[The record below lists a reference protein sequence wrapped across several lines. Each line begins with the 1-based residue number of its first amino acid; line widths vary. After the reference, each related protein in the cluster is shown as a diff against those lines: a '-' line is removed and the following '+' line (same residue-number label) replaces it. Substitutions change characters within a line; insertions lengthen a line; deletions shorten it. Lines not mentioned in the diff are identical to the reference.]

1 LDPTW
6 LWIIAIALMVIG
18 LIGTVLPG
26 LPGVVA
32 IFGGM
37 LLAAWI
43 DDFEKIGI
51 ATLVLLGVL
60 TALAFV
66 IDIVASLLGAKRVGA
81 SKLAL
86 VGAAVGAIVGLFF
99 GLPGLI
105 FGPFIGAVVGE
116 YLTRQ
121 QLEQATRVGVGTWLG
136 LLVGV
141 IAKLALAFT
150 MLGVFAAAYFI
161 P

>member
-1 LDPTW
+1 MDTTV
-6 LWIIAIALMVIG
+6 LWIIAIL
-18 LIGTVLPG
+18 LIVAGVVGTVLPG

-43 DDFEKIGI
+43 DDFTKIGVLP
-51 ATLVLLGVL
+51 LVVLGVL

-66 IDIVASLLGAKRVGA
+66 IDIIAMLLGAKRVGA

-86 VGAAVGAIVGLFF
+86 IGAALGTLLGLPFGIF
-99 GLPGLI
+99 GLVA
-105 FGPFIGAVVGE
+105 GPFVGAVVGE
-116 YLTRQ
+116 YLTQ
-121 QLEQATRVGVGTWLG
+121 QKLDRAARIGVGTWVG
-136 LLVGV
+136 LLVGT

-150 MLGVFAAAYFI
+150 MLGIFVAAYLI
-161 P
+161 D